1 MTTNE
6 YGVNVRQQFMLM
18 MYYWYNVILSSTA
31 SGQAMRPTL
40 AERVCCNDEW
50 FLVRCFHLPLAE
62 AERKRKWKL
71 AGGKGASYAEK
82 SEFALP
88 LMDTRE
94 LNSINSNVE
103 TSKHTVFEILR
114 SYRYITGSGPF
125 TWSDVTIKDV
135 PAFFLIGILSRESP
149 SLKTVTFLW
158 AWTMNSKDSLAAL
171 LQRD

>member
-1 MTTNE
+1 M
-6 YGVNVRQQFMLM
+6 
-18 MYYWYNVILSSTA
+18 
-31 SGQAMRPTL
+31 
-40 AERVCCNDEW
+40 CCNDEW

-114 SYRYITGSGPF
+114 SYRYITGSG
-125 TWSDVTIKDV
+125 
-135 PAFFLIGILSRESP
+135 AFHMI
-149 SLKTVTFLW
+149 
-158 AWTMNSKDSLAAL
+158 
-171 LQRD
+171 